1 MLRFSEHSN
10 PVVSFIVLK
19 SPPHLKRVEAASA
32 SVEDCICKEEV
43 AKKNLKPKS
52 FLPELKRIHN
62 LGNILFVAD
71 LEIMEEVSVVQ
82 HLERPAI
89 HLPTVKDVHEVDC
102 LQMAMQSRVTADS
115 GWARRPLEEQLS
127 PSSHMTVVPEVFS

>member
-1 MLRFSEHSN
+1 MQGGGRQ
-10 PVVSFIVLK
+10 
-19 SPPHLKRVEAASA
+19 
-32 SVEDCICKEEV
+32 
-43 AKKNLKPKS
+43 KKNLKPKS

-115 GWARRPLEEQLS
+115 GCARRPLEEQLS